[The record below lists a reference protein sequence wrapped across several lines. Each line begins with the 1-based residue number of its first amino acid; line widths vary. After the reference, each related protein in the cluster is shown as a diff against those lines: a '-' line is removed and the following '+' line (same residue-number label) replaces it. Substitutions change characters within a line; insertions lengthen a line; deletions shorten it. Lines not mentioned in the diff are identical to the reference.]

1 MSRKISPKRS
11 SVTLSIGSF
20 GQGDEIITVT
30 NIGTVNG
37 SAERLG
43 SELAELLT
51 EDSTPPK

>member
-51 EDSTPPK
+51 EDSAPPK